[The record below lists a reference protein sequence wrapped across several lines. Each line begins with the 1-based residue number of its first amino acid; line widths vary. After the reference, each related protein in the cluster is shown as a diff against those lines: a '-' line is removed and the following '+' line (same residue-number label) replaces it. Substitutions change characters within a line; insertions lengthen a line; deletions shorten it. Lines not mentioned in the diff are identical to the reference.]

1 MLSHFSDVQLFVT
14 LWTVAHQ
21 APLTM
26 GSSRQEDW
34 KMPFSRESSNPGVQ
48 LASACISCIAGG
60 FATYWATWEA
70 QTCVCVCVCVCVRV
84 CVYTLQTH
92 ITHTHTHTHIFS
104 IHSSAIGHLDCF
116 HILAIINSA
125 SMNIEVHVSFQINVS
140 VFGFLYVYPGEKL
153 LSHMVI
159 LCFRFF
165 EKSPYCF
172 PQQLHCCNKLS
183 QI

>member
-1 MLSHFSDVQLFVT
+1 MENALLQGIFQPRDRTCICLRLLHCRRICYLLSHL
-14 LWTVAHQ
+14 
-21 APLTM
+21 
-26 GSSRQEDW
+26 GS
-34 KMPFSRESSNPGVQ
+34 
-48 LASACISCIAGG
+48 L
-60 FATYWATWEA
+60 Y
-70 QTCVCVCVCVCVRV
+70 VCVCVCVSVCV

-92 ITHTHTHTHIFS
+92 ISHTHTHIFS

-125 SMNIEVHVSFQINVS
+125 SMNIEEHVSFQINVS
-140 VFGFLYVYPGEKL
+140 GFGFLYVYPGEKL

>member
-1 MLSHFSDVQLFVT
+1 MDSNPPGSSDHGIFQARGLENALLQGIFQPRGPTRICLHLLHCRRICYLLSHL
-14 LWTVAHQ
+14 
-21 APLTM
+21 
-26 GSSRQEDW
+26 GSPYVC
-34 KMPFSRESSNPGVQ
+34 M
-48 LASACISCIAGG
+48 
-60 FATYWATWEA
+60 
-70 QTCVCVCVCVCVRV
+70 CVCVCACV
-84 CVYTLQTH
+84 CVYTHYKHTSH
-92 ITHTHTHTHIFS
+92 THTHTHTHIFS

-116 HILAIINSA
+116 YILAIINSA